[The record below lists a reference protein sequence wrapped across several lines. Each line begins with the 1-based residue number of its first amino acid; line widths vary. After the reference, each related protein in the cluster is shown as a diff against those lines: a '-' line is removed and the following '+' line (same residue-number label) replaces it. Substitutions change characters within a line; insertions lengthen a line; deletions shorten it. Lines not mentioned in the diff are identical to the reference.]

1 MSIGTNIKRIRRE
14 KGITQEKLA
23 ELLGL
28 TPSAVSQW
36 ETDRVLPDITQLPML
51 CSIFDVTSDEILG
64 ISNDSK
70 MQEIDRITD
79 EAYTLIDEGEYDD
92 AVETVRSGLKKYPDS
107 YDLMQSLAYCLEVQ
121 NSRESLDERID
132 LYSKILNDT
141 NDYTKN
147 WATGYLC
154 RAYAMK
160 GENDKALELADSV
173 IELIYTRDN
182 CRLFALR
189 DTMQWVDESCIQIN
203 KAFERLISGLYLVAR
218 IVKYRMNDDEALEL
232 WRKIFLFIETYYEKG
247 DYGNRYDILLEGCC
261 DAAHRSASLG
271 RYEQALCYLEK
282 MVGYIKEIEHYF
294 VDPNKR
300 LGYSIQMPVHTSL
313 VPRFDQTD
321 ARFMLHICEVEG
333 FVKKTYEMLFSEEFA
348 PVCEMDGADEIKAF
362 LKEKSE
368 QLAAYIKVNSVEECP
383 EDN

>member
-1 MSIGTNIKRIRRE
+1 MSIGTTIKRIRRE

-28 TPSAVSQW
+28 TPSAISQW
-36 ETDRVLPDITQLPML
+36 ETDRVLPDVTQLPLL
-51 CSIFDVTSDEILG
+51 CNIFDVTSDEILG

-70 MQEIDRITD
+70 LKEIERIED
-79 EAYTLIDEGEYDD
+79 EAIELINEGEYDE
-92 AVETVRSGLKKYPDS
+92 AVETVRRGLKKYPDS
-107 YDLMQSLAYCLEVQ
+107 YDLMQSLAYCLEVE
-121 NSRESLDERID
+121 NSRESLDERIE

-147 WATGYLC
+147 WATGNLC
-154 RAYAMK
+154 RAYADK

-182 CRLFALR
+182 CRLSALKN
-189 DTMQWVDESCIQIN
+189 TMQWVDESCIQIN
-203 KAFERLISGLYLVAR
+203 KTFDKLICGLYLVAR
-218 IVKYRMNDDEALEL
+218 IVKYRMNDDEAIEL

-247 DYGNRYDILLEGCC
+247 DYGNNFDILLEGCC
-261 DAAHRSASLG
+261 DAAYRSASLG
-271 RYEQALCYLEK
+271 DYEQALCYLEK
-282 MVGYIKEIEHYF
+282 MVAYIKEIEHYF
-294 VDPNKR
+294 ADPNKR
-300 LGYSIQMPVHTSL
+300 FGCSIQMPVHRSL
-313 VPRFDQTD
+313 VPSFDESNT
-321 ARFMLHICEVEG
+321 RLLHIVEVERL
-333 FVKKTYEMLFSEEFA
+333 VKRAYEMIFSEEFA

>member
-1 MSIGTNIKRIRRE
+1 MSIGSNIKRIRRE
-14 KGITQEKLA
+14 KGITQEKLG

-28 TPSAVSQW
+28 TPSPVSQW
-36 ETDRVLPDITQLPML
+36 ETDRVLPDITQIPLL

-70 MQEIDRITD
+70 MQEIDKIED
-79 EAYTLIDEGEYDD
+79 EAIDLIDKGEYDD

-147 WATGYLC
+147 WATGNLC

-218 IVKYRMNDDEALEL
+218 IVKYRMNDDEAIEL
-232 WRKIFLFIETYYEKG
+232 WRKMFLFIETYYEKG
-247 DYGNRYDILLEGCC
+247 DYGNKYDILLEGCC

-271 RYEQALCYLEK
+271 KYEQAANYLKK
-282 MVGYIKEIEHYF
+282 MIGYIKEIEHYF
-294 VDPNKR
+294 ADPNKR
-300 LGYSIQMPVHTSL
+300 FGCSIRMLLHTSL
-313 VPRFDQTD
+313 VPHFDESY
-321 ARFMLHICEVEG
+321 AELLHTVEVEL
-333 FVKKTYEMLFSEEFA
+333 FVKKAYVMLANEEF
-348 PVCEMDGADEIKAF
+348 PQLCEMDGVHEIKAY
-362 LKEKSE
+362 LKEKCE
-368 QLAAYIKVNSVEECP
+368 QLEAYIKVNCVEVG
-383 EDN
+383 

>member
-79 EAYTLIDEGEYDD
+79 EAYTLIDEGEYEA
-92 AVETVRSGLKKYPDS
+92 AVETARKGLKKYPDS
-107 YDLMQSLAYCLEVQ
+107 YGLMQSLAYCLEVQ

-147 WATGYLC
+147 WATGNLC

-203 KAFERLISGLYLVAR
+203 KVFEEFICKLYCVAR
-218 IVKYRMNDDEALEL
+218 IVKYRINDNEALEL
-232 WRKIFLFIETYYEKG
+232 WRKIFLYIETYFEKG
-247 DYGNRYDILLEGCC
+247 DYGNYYEILLEGCC
-261 DAAHRSASLG
+261 DAVYRSASLG
-271 RYEQALCYLEK
+271 DWEQVLYYLEK
-282 MVGYIKEIEHYF
+282 MVGYVKEIEHYF

-300 LGYSIQMPVHTSL
+300 LGCSIRMQEHISL
-313 VPRFDQTD
+313 IPKFDKD
-321 ARFMLHICEVEG
+321 DRRLLHIIEIEI
-333 FVKKTYEMLFSEEFA
+333 FVKKTYDMLISKEYA

-362 LKEKSE
+362 LKEKCE
-368 QLAAYIKVNSVEECP
+368 QLAVYIKTNMVEECA
-383 EDN
+383 EAN

>member
-23 ELLGL
+23 ELLGI
-28 TPSAVSQW
+28 TPSAISQW
-36 ETDRVLPDITQLPML
+36 ETDRVLPDITQIPLL

-70 MQEIDRITD
+70 MQEIDKIED
-79 EAYTLIDEGEYDD
+79 EAIDLIDKGEYDD

-147 WATGYLC
+147 WATGNLC

-218 IVKYRMNDDEALEL
+218 IVKYRMNDYEAIEL
-232 WRKIFLFIETYYEKG
+232 WRKIFLFIETYFEKG
-247 DYGNRYDILLEGCC
+247 DYGNYYDILLEGCC

-271 RYEQALCYLEK
+271 RNEQALCYFEK
-282 MVGYIKEIEHYF
+282 MVAYIKEIEHYF

-300 LGYSIQMPVHTSL
+300 LGCSIWMPVHSSL
-313 VPRFDQTD
+313 VPSFDESDT
-321 ARFMLHICEVEG
+321 RLLHIPEVER
-333 FVKKTYEMLFSEEFA
+333 FVKKAYDMMSSEEFI
-348 PVCEMDGADEIKAF
+348 PVCEKGESIKAY
-362 LKEKSE
+362 LKEKCE

-383 EDN
+383 KGN

>member
-23 ELLGL
+23 ELLGI
-28 TPSAVSQW
+28 TPSAISQW
-36 ETDRVLPDITQLPML
+36 ETDRVLPDITQIPLL

-70 MQEIDRITD
+70 MQEIDKIED
-79 EAYTLIDEGEYDD
+79 EAIDFIDKGEYDD

-107 YDLMQSLAYCLEVQ
+107 YDLMQSLAYCLEAQ

-147 WATGYLC
+147 WATGNLC

-182 CRLFALR
+182 CRLFALK
-189 DTMQWVDESCIQIN
+189 DTMQWVDESCIRIY

-218 IVKYRMNDDEALEL
+218 IVKYRMNDDEAIEL
-232 WRKIFLFIETYYEKG
+232 WRKMFLFIETYYEKG
-247 DYGNRYDILLEGCC
+247 DYGNKYDILLEGCC

-271 RYEQALCYLEK
+271 KYEQAASYLKK

-294 VDPNKR
+294 IDPNNR
-300 LGYSIQMPVHTSL
+300 LGCSIRMPLHTSL
-313 VPRFDQTD
+313 VPHFDESYIGL
-321 ARFMLHICEVEG
+321 LHTVEVEL
-333 FVKKTYEMLFSEEFA
+333 FVKKAYAMLANEEF
-348 PVCEMDGADEIKAF
+348 PQLCEMDGVQEIKAY
-362 LKEKSE
+362 LKEKCD
-368 QLAAYIKVNSVEECP
+368 QLEAYIKVNRVEEG
-383 EDN
+383 

>member
-1 MSIGTNIKRIRRE
+1 MSIGKNIKRIRRE

-79 EAYTLIDEGEYDD
+79 EAYTLIDEGEYEV
-92 AVETVRSGLKKYPDS
+92 AVETVRRGLKKYPDS
-107 YDLMQSLAYCLEVQ
+107 YGLMQSLAFCLEVKDH
-121 NSRESLDERID
+121 RESLDERID
-132 LYSKILNDT
+132 LYKKIINNTD
-141 NDYTKN
+141 DQTKN
-147 WATGYLC
+147 WATGNLC
-154 RAYAMK
+154 RAYAEK

-173 IELIYTRDN
+173 VELIYTRDN

-189 DTMQWVDESCIQIN
+189 DTMQWVDESCVQIN
-203 KAFERLISGLYLVAR
+203 KTFEKLIYGLFHVAR
-218 IVKYRMNDDEALEL
+218 IVKYRMNDEDALEL
-232 WRKIFLFIETYYEKG
+232 WRKIFLFIETFFEKG
-247 DYGNRYDILLEGCC
+247 DYGNYYEILLEGCY

-271 RYEQALCYLEK
+271 DCEQALYYLEK
-282 MVGYIKEIEHYF
+282 MVSYVKELEHYF

-300 LGYSIQMPVHTSL
+300 LGCSIWMPVHSSL
-313 VPRFDQTD
+313 VPSFDESDT
-321 ARFMLHICEVEG
+321 RLLHIPEVER
-333 FVKKTYEMLFSEEFA
+333 FVKKAYDMMSSEEFI
-348 PVCEMDGADEIKAF
+348 PVCEKGESIKAY
-362 LKEKSE
+362 LKEKCE

-383 EDN
+383 EGN